1 MARRRSARHAR
12 PTGRGALAAAHV
24 ALEADVARL
33 RSTGYADQL
42 ELVRLSAIV
51 DALVGQV
58 QRLSLELA
66 ELRRELQVARAAPA
80 QPDPVVEVLATQVA
94 ELRATVA
101 AQQTMLSDLTRRL
114 LDLMA
119 RIEAPVVVPVPPLA
133 PPTPTPTPT
142 APRAFPVAAAP
153 AAPVDVTEP
162 TPVAGAQAN
171 PTGFDDVLDDETVQ
185 RLRLIRESY
194 GR

>member
-33 RSTGYADQL
+33 RSSGYADQL
-42 ELVRLSAIV
+42 ELVRLSALV

-66 ELRRELQVARAAPA
+66 ELRRELHAARTAPPP
-80 QPDPVVEVLATQVA
+80 PDPTVEVLADQVA
-94 ELRATVA
+94 DLRATVA
-101 AQQTMLSDLTRRL
+101 AQQSLLSDLTRRL
-114 LDLMA
+114 LDLMT
-119 RIEAPVVVPVPPLA
+119 RIEAPVVVPA
-133 PPTPTPTPT
+133 PSPAPTPT
-142 APRAFPVAAAP
+142 APPAFPVAAAP
-153 AAPVDVTEP
+153 PG
-162 TPVAGAQAN
+162 TPVAHVDLAAAHPVALARGN
-171 PTGFDDVLDDETVQ
+171 PPPIDDALDDETVQ
-185 RLRLIRESY
+185 RLRLIRETY

>member
-133 PPTPTPTPT
+133 PPTPTPT

>member
-66 ELRRELQVARAAPA
+66 ELRRELQVARTSPA
-80 QPDPVVEVLATQVA
+80 QPDPAVEVLAAQVA
-94 ELRATVA
+94 DLRATVA

-114 LDLMA
+114 IDLMA
-119 RIEAPVVVPVPPLA
+119 RIEGPVVVPVPPPA
-133 PPTPTPTPT
+133 PPTPT
-142 APRAFPVAAAP
+142 APPAFPVAAAP
-153 AAPVDVTEP
+153 AAHVDLAEP
-162 TPVAGAQAN
+162 PPVASARAT
-171 PTGFDDVLDDETVQ
+171 PTAFDDALDDETVQ

>member
-114 LDLMA
+114 LDLMT
-119 RIEAPVVVPVPPLA
+119 RIEAPVVVPAPSPAPTPSA
-133 PPTPTPTPT
+133 PP
-142 APRAFPVAAAP
+142 AFPVAAAAP
-153 AAPVDVTEP
+153 AD
-162 TPVAGAQAN
+162 PVAHVDLAAAQPVALARGN
-171 PTGFDDVLDDETVQ
+171 PPPIDDALDDETVQ
-185 RLRLIRESY
+185 RLRLIRETY